1 MKEHSP
7 EEIRRHMPAQY
18 RVQDESADL
27 DALRATVPMI
37 SRDGRV
43 TPEEARAIKDVLA
56 VSSDKVRN
64 STFDLEATY
73 SNEYLPVTSPLQS
86 R

>member
-1 MKEHSP
+1 EHSP
-7 EEIRRHMPAQY
+7 EEIRSHMPAQY
-18 RVQDESADL
+18 RVQDEQADL

-43 TPEEARAIKDVLA
+43 TPEEAEAIKNVLA
-56 VSSDKVRN
+56 ISDEKVRRAQIDLSQTYTN
-64 STFDLEATY
+64 EFLPSTSAPQT
-73 SNEYLPVTSPLQS
+73 